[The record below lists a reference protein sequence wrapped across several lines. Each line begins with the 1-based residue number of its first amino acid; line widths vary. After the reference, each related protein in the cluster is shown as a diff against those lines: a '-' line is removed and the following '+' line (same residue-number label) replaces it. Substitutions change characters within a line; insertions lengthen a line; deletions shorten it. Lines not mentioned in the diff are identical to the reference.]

1 MPRSKGVTTV
11 TISSGG
17 TSVTFG
23 EHKLPAQR
31 LEHTLS
37 KLQDA
42 LGALK
47 LAAEELAIV
56 EASMIGDDAHRRLIM
71 ESSAVNPIGTADDIT
86 SHRAQAAEIAQ
97 HAADVAKAA
106 KAVKGKATFIAAAL
120 GSVYSKEL
128 LDGDRAKE
136 AKDKQA
142 KLFPPG
148 SEEG

>member
-1 MPRSKGVTTV
+1 M
-11 TISSGG
+11 
-17 TSVTFG
+17 TS
-23 EHKLPAQR
+23 EKLPAKR
-31 LEHTLS
+31 LEHATS

-42 LGALK
+42 LSALK
-47 LAAEELAIV
+47 LAGEELAIV

-71 ESSAVNPIGTADDIT
+71 ESSAANPIGTADDIT

-106 KAVKGKATFIAAAL
+106 KAVKGKATFLGQAL
-120 GSVYSKEL
+120 GSVYSSEL
-128 LDGDRAKE
+128 LEGDRAREK

>member
-1 MPRSKGVTTV
+1 MMDEKP
-11 TISSGG
+11 
-17 TSVTFG
+17 
-23 EHKLPAQR
+23 LPAKR
-31 LEHTLS
+31 LEHAQT

-42 LGALK
+42 LSALK
-47 LAAEELAIV
+47 LAGEELAIV

-71 ESSAVNPIGTADDIT
+71 ESSAANPIGTADDIT

-128 LDGDRAKE
+128 LDGDREREKK
-136 AKDKQA
+136 KDKQ
-142 KLFPPG
+142 KPLFPNG
-148 SEEG
+148 AE

>member
-1 MPRSKGVTTV
+1 MKDET
-11 TISSGG
+11 
-17 TSVTFG
+17 
-23 EHKLPAQR
+23 LPAQR
-31 LEHTLS
+31 MEHATT

-42 LGALK
+42 MSALK
-47 LAAEELAIV
+47 LAGKELAIV

-120 GSVYSKEL
+120 GAVYQKEL
-128 LDGDRAKE
+128 LDGDREREKK
-136 AKDKQA
+136 KDKQA
-142 KLFPPG
+142 TIKWDDK
-148 SEEG
+148 

>member
-1 MPRSKGVTTV
+1 MKDET
-11 TISSGG
+11 
-17 TSVTFG
+17 
-23 EHKLPAQR
+23 LPAKR
-31 LEHTLS
+31 LEHAQT

-42 LGALK
+42 LSALK
-47 LAAEELAIV
+47 LAGEELAIV

-120 GSVYSKEL
+120 GAVYQKEL
-128 LDGDRAKE
+128 LDGDREREKK
-136 AKDKQA
+136 KDKQA
-142 KLFPPG
+142 TIKWDDK
-148 SEEG
+148 

>member
-1 MPRSKGVTTV
+1 M
-11 TISSGG
+11 
-17 TSVTFG
+17 TS
-23 EHKLPAQR
+23 EKLPAKR
-31 LEHTLS
+31 LEHATS

-42 LGALK
+42 LSALK
-47 LAAEELAIV
+47 LAGEELAIV
-56 EASMIGDDAHRRLIM
+56 EASMIACWGKMADQARGIRKGDVVQV

-136 AKDKQA
+136 AKKDK
-142 KLFPPG
+142 
-148 SEEG
+148 

>member
-1 MPRSKGVTTV
+1 MKDET
-11 TISSGG
+11 
-17 TSVTFG
+17 
-23 EHKLPAQR
+23 LPAKR
-31 LEHTLS
+31 LEHAQT

-42 LGALK
+42 LSALK
-47 LAAEELAIV
+47 LAGEELAIV

-120 GSVYSKEL
+120 GAVYQKEL
-128 LDGDRAKE
+128 LDGDREREKK
-136 AKDKQA
+136 KDKQA
-142 KLFPPG
+142 TIKWDDDK
-148 SEEG
+148 